1 MPIADVVLGGGIVG
15 ILLVILI
22 ILGIIYLVKR
32 V

>member
-1 MPIADVVLGGGIVG
+1 MALADITFGTGGVG

-22 ILGIIYLVKR
+22 VLGIIYLAKR